1 MGTGASACAGLRKPP
16 DEGYR
21 TDGDAEL
28 SVERPLGC
36 VSLRTEVVNA
46 SPSDARDVV
55 DGRYRRQDRRIGALQ
70 SIAVLQPPTKRLGP
84 ATANTYKIVFRSHI
98 SSFAAI
104 WNSLIHLK
112 KESFRDSI
120 SS

>member
-1 MGTGASACAGLRKPP
+1 MLLLITLLAPTLWAQEHRPVLVPDSTLSLPP
-16 DEGYR
+16 LTYR
-21 TDGDAEL
+21 G
-28 SVERPLGC
+28 
-36 VSLRTEVVNA
+36 
-46 SPSDARDVV
+46 
-55 DGRYRRQDRRIGALQ
+55 